1 MTQRTPQ
8 RKRGWLA
15 ILFNIFVPGLGYL
28 YVGEK
33 RQWFSIGILISSV
46 ITWAGI
52 LAFPIP
58 QPQPGDTLYGLA
70 GLVLLVTFAYDVYQD
85 VQTFNHRQEKTA
97 TASAPSSPV

>member
-1 MTQRTPQ
+1 MTQGTPR

-46 ITWAGI
+46 IAWTAI
-52 LAFPIP
+52 VAFPIT
-58 QPQPGDTLYGLA
+58 QPQPGDTLYGLS
-70 GLVLLVTFAYDVYQD
+70 GLVILITLAYDVYQD
-85 VQTFNHRQEKTA
+85 VKAFNQRQEKAGATGTAGA
-97 TASAPSSPV
+97 TA